1 MTPTYTLEKL
11 DFTGPLDLLLRLIEK
26 DKVDIYDIPIAEITR
41 QYMEYVSRMEVEDLE
56 VVSDFLV
63 MAATLLD
70 IKAAMLL
77 PKEKDEN
84 GEELDPRAEL
94 VERLLEYKR
103 IRFISHE
110 LRKYEEFAEGYFYG
124 EECIPEEVLKYKPPV
139 DLNELLKGVS
149 AAGLKKIY
157 DELMKRREY
166 KRDERRSEFG
176 VIRRERIPLRRCIG
190 SLISFARQNSR
201 FSFRQLLRKGMDR
214 TEVVVM
220 FLAVLELMKV
230 GMIEASQEPGDADI
244 GITATGN
251 IFSEAPELDSI
262 RDE

>member
-11 DFTGPLDLLLRLIEK
+11 DFTGPLDLLLHLIEK
-26 DKVDIYDIPIAEITR
+26 DKVDIYDIPIAEIAR
-41 QYMEYVSRMEVEDLE
+41 QYMESVSRMEETDLE

-77 PKEKDEN
+77 PKEKNEE
-84 GEELDPRAEL
+84 GEETDPRAEL
-94 VERLLEYKR
+94 VARLLEYKR
-103 IRFISHE
+103 IRFIARE
-110 LRKYEEFAEGYFYG
+110 LRKYEEFADGYRYG
-124 EECIPEEVLKYKPPV
+124 SENIPEEVLRYRPPA
-139 DLNELLKGVS
+139 DLDALLKGLDF
-149 AAGLKKIY
+149 AGLRKVY
-157 DELMKRREY
+157 EELMKRREY

-176 VIRRERIPLRRCIG
+176 VIRRERIPLRHCIG
-190 SLISFARQNSR
+190 SLISFARKNSR
-201 FSFRQLLRKGMDR
+201 FSFRQLLGRAKDR

-230 GMIEASQEPGDADI
+230 GMIEATQEPGEDI

-251 IFSEAPELDSI
+251 IFSEPPDFDSI
-262 RDE
+262 LDE